1 MRRHARIWLAALAV
15 GAGFAGFVATP
26 PARAAGAAPITLGAI
41 LPLTGPGAVIGTEQ
55 MKGIQF
61 ALKQQNAKG
70 GVAGHQINV
79 VFEDDQA
86 KPDQAVLEF
95 NKLVDLQHLPM
106 IFTAYSGPSL
116 AMAPLATRKH
126 VLMLNAGAQSDQLAK
141 ASPYMFNTLP
151 TTQDEVGVMVK
162 YLRAHGKSTAAVLYE
177 NDAAGIGG
185 RDDFVREFKAAGGKI
200 LAQEPSQ
207 FGQTDYRAA
216 LLKLAASKPQV
227 LFVVTTAGV
236 KPMADQLHQMKQ
248 SWLVAGTT
256 FMEDPQAIADPNSA
270 GIIHTQVVADASPAL
285 MAEFKQAMGADMGFF
300 SRQYYNATQIMFVLI
315 DKLIAEKKPI
325 TGANLRAAIFQIKT
339 FHGLVPMTFTTNT
352 AVVPVAINEMT
363 GGSEKTIATATAH

>member
-1 MRRHARIWLAALAV
+1 MLRNARIWLTALAV
-15 GAGFAGFVATP
+15 GTSLAALAAP

-61 ALKQQNAKG
+61 AVKQQNAKG
-70 GVAGHQINV
+70 GVAGHPIKM

-248 SWLVAGTT
+248 NWLVAGTT

-352 AVVPVAINEMT
+352 AVVPIAIDEMT

>member
-1 MRRHARIWLAALAV
+1 MPRHARFWPAAAALAV
-15 GAGFAGFVATP
+15 TL
-26 PARAAGAAPITLGAI
+26 AAPAFAAPAPVTLGAI

-61 ALKQQNAKG
+61 AIRQQNAKG
-70 GVAGHQINV
+70 GVDGHQIKV

-86 KPDQAVLEF
+86 KPDASVLEF
-95 NKLVDLQHLPM
+95 NKLVGLQHLPM

-126 VLMLNAGAQSDQLAK
+126 VLMLNAGAQADALGK

-151 TTQDEVGVMVK
+151 TTADEVSGMVR

-207 FGQTDYRAA
+207 FGQTDFRAA
-216 LLKLAASKPQV
+216 LLKLAAAKPQV
-227 LFVVTTAGV
+227 LFVITTAGL
-236 KPMADQLHQMKQ
+236 KPLADQLHQMKA

-256 FMEDPQAIADPNSA
+256 FMEDPPTIADPNSA

-285 MAEFKQAMGADMGFF
+285 MAAFKKEMGADMGFF
-300 SRQYYNATQIMFVLI
+300 SRQYYNATQIMFTLI
-315 DKLIAEKKPI
+315 GYLEQHHQPI
-325 TGANLRAAIFQIKT
+325 TGTNLRTALLHIKT
-339 FHGLVPMTFTTNT
+339 FHGLVPMTFTSNT
-352 AVVPVAINEMT
+352 AVVPIDIKEMM
-363 GGSEKTIATATAH
+363 GGSEKTIAVATAH

>member
-1 MRRHARIWLAALAV
+1 MLGHARTWLTTAALA
-15 GAGFAGFVATP
+15 
-26 PARAAGAAPITLGAI
+26 AALAAPQALAAAPAPITLGAI

-61 ALKQQNAKG
+61 AVKQQNAKG
-70 GVAGHQINV
+70 GVDGHQIKM

-86 KPDQAVLEF
+86 KPDAAVLEF
-95 NKLVDLQHLPM
+95 NKLVSLQHLPM

-116 AMAPLATRKH
+116 AMAPLATRHH

-151 TTQDEVGVMVK
+151 TTSDEVGVMVK

-207 FGQTDYRAA
+207 FGQTDYRPA
-216 LLKLAASKPQV
+216 LLKLAAAKPQV
-227 LFVVTTAGV
+227 LYVITTAGQ
-236 KPMADQLHQMKQ
+236 KAMADQLHEMKQ
-248 SWLVAGTT
+248 GWLVAGTT
-256 FMEDPQAIADPNSA
+256 FMEDPQTIADPNSK
-270 GIIHTQVVADASPAL
+270 GIIHTQVVANASPAL
-285 MAEFKQAMGADMGFF
+285 MAAFKQAMGADMGFF

-315 DKLIAEKKPI
+315 DHLIKENKPI
-325 TGANLRAAIFQIKT
+325 TGANLRTALFQIKT

-352 AVVPVAINEMT
+352 AVVPIAIDEMT
-363 GGSEKTIATATAH
+363 GGSEKTITTATAH

>member
-1 MRRHARIWLAALAV
+1 MSCHARIWLAALAA
-15 GAGFAGFVATP
+15 GAILGLAAPP
-26 PARAAGAAPITLGAI
+26 PARAAGVAPITIGAI

-61 ALKQQNAKG
+61 AIKQQNAKG
-70 GVAGHQINV
+70 GVGGHPINV

-86 KPDQAVLEF
+86 KPDQAVLAF
-95 NKLVDLQHLPM
+95 NKLVGLQHLPM

-116 AMAPLATRKH
+116 AMAPLTARKH
-126 VLMLNAGAQSDQLAK
+126 VLMLNAGAQADALGK
-141 ASPYMFNTLP
+141 ASPYLFNTLP
-151 TTQDEVGVMVK
+151 TTADEVGGMVK

-200 LAQEPSQ
+200 VAQEPSQ

-216 LLKLAASKPQV
+216 LLKLAAAKPQV
-227 LFVVTTAGV
+227 LFVVTTAGQ
-236 KPMADQLHQMKQ
+236 KAMADQLHQMKQ
-248 SWLVAGTT
+248 GWLVAGTT
-256 FMEDPQAIADPNSA
+256 FMEDPQTIADPNSA
-270 GIIHTQVVADASPAL
+270 GIIHTQVVADASPEL
-285 MAEFKQAMGADMGFF
+285 MAAFKGAMGADMGFF

-315 DKLIAEKKPI
+315 DHLLKEKKPI
-325 TGANLRAAIFQIKT
+325 TGANLRAALFQIKT

-352 AVVPVAINEMT
+352 AVVPIAIMEMT
-363 GGSEKTIATATAH
+363 GSSEKTIGTATAH

>member
-1 MRRHARIWLAALAV
+1 MLRNARIWLTALAV
-15 GAGFAGFVATP
+15 GTSLAALAAP
-26 PARAAGAAPITLGAI
+26 PARAAGPAPITLGAI

-61 ALKQQNAKG
+61 AVKQQNAKG
-70 GVAGHQINV
+70 GVAGHQIKV

-95 NKLVDLQHLPM
+95 NKLVGLQHLPM
-106 IFTAYSGPSL
+106 IYTAYSGPSL
-116 AMAPLATRKH
+116 AMAPLATRHH

-207 FGQTDYRAA
+207 FGQTDFRAA

-227 LFVVTTAGV
+227 LFVVITAGNQAL
-236 KPMADQLHQMKQ
+236 ADQVHQMKET
-248 SWLVAGTT
+248 WLVAGTT
-256 FMEDPQAIADPNSA
+256 FMEDPPTIADPNSA
-270 GIIHTQVVADASPAL
+270 GFIHTQVVADASPAL

>member
-1 MRRHARIWLAALAV
+1 MSCHARTWLAALAA
-15 GAGFAGFVATP
+15 GAILGLAAPP
-26 PARAAGAAPITLGAI
+26 PARAAGAAPITIGAI

-61 ALKQQNAKG
+61 AIKQQNAKG
-70 GVAGHQINV
+70 GVGGHPINV

-86 KPDQAVLEF
+86 KPDQAVLAF
-95 NKLVDLQHLPM
+95 NKLVGLQHLPM

-116 AMAPLATRKH
+116 AMAPLTARKH
-126 VLMLNAGAQSDQLAK
+126 VLMLNAGAQADALGK
-141 ASPYMFNTLP
+141 ASPYLFNTLP
-151 TTQDEVGVMVK
+151 TTADEVGGMVK

-200 LAQEPSQ
+200 VAQEPSQ

-216 LLKLAASKPQV
+216 LLKLAAAKPQV
-227 LFVVTTAGV
+227 LFVVTTAGQ
-236 KPMADQLHQMKQ
+236 KAMADQLHQMKQ
-248 SWLVAGTT
+248 GWLVAGTT
-256 FMEDPQAIADPNSA
+256 FMEDPQTIADPNSA
-270 GIIHTQVVADASPAL
+270 GIIHTQVVADASPEL
-285 MAEFKQAMGADMGFF
+285 MAAFKGAMGADMGFF

-315 DKLIAEKKPI
+315 DHLLKEKKPI
-325 TGANLRAAIFQIKT
+325 TGANLRAALFQIKT

-352 AVVPVAINEMT
+352 AVVPIAIMEMT
-363 GGSEKTIATATAH
+363 GSSEKTIGTATAH

>member
-1 MRRHARIWLAALAV
+1 MSHHARFWPTAAALAV
-15 GAGFAGFVATP
+15 SL
-26 PARAAGAAPITLGAI
+26 AAPAFAAPAFAAPAPVTLGAI

-61 ALKQQNAKG
+61 AIRQENAKG
-70 GVAGHQINV
+70 GVDGHQIKV

-86 KPDQAVLEF
+86 KPDAAVLEF
-95 NKLVDLQHLPM
+95 NKLVGLQHLPM

-126 VLMLNAGAQSDQLAK
+126 VLMLNAGAQSDALAK
-141 ASPYMFNTLP
+141 ASPYLFNTLP
-151 TTQDEVGVMVK
+151 TTADEVGVMVR

-200 LAQEPSQ
+200 LAQEPTQ
-207 FGQTDYRAA
+207 FGQTDFRAA
-216 LLKLAASKPQV
+216 LLKLAAAKPQV
-227 LFVVTTAGV
+227 LFVITTAGL
-236 KPMADQLHQMKQ
+236 KPLADQLHQMKA

-256 FMEDPQAIADPNSA
+256 FMEDPPTIADPNSA

-285 MAEFKQAMGADMGFF
+285 MAAFKKEMGADMGFF
-300 SRQYYNATQIMFVLI
+300 SRQYYNATQIMFTLI
-315 DKLIAEKKPI
+315 GYLEQHHQPI
-325 TGANLRAAIFQIKT
+325 TGTNLRTALLHIKT
-339 FHGLVPMTFTTNT
+339 FHGLVPMTFTSNT
-352 AVVPVAINEMT
+352 AVVPIDIKEMM
-363 GGSEKTIATATAH
+363 GGSEKTIAVATAH

>member
-1 MRRHARIWLAALAV
+1 MVRAKRFWLAAAAA
-15 GAGFAGFVATP
+15 GAILGGAAA
-26 PARAAGAAPITLGAI
+26 PARASSITLGAI

-70 GVAGHQINV
+70 GVDGHQISV

-95 NKLVDLQHLPM
+95 NKLVGLQHLPM

-116 AMAPLATRKH
+116 AMAPLTARRH
-126 VLMLNAGAQSDQLAK
+126 VLMLNAGAQADALGK
-141 ASPYMFNTLP
+141 ASPYLFNTLP
-151 TTQDEVGVMVK
+151 TTSDEVGVMVK

-216 LLKLAASKPQV
+216 LLKLASVKPQV
-227 LFVVTTAGV
+227 LFVVITAGNQAL
-236 KPMADQLHQMKQ
+236 ADQVHQMKQ
-248 SWLVAGTT
+248 DWQVAGTT
-256 FMEDPQAIADPNSA
+256 FMEDPPTIADPNSA
-270 GIIHTQVVADASPAL
+270 GFIHTQVVADASPAL

-315 DKLIAEKKPI
+315 DKLLKEKKPI
-325 TGANLRAAIFQIKT
+325 TGENLRAALFQIKT
-339 FHGLVPMTFTTNT
+339 FHGLVPMTFTSNT
-352 AVVPVAINEMT
+352 ASVPIAIDEMK
-363 GGSEKTIATATAH
+363 GGTEVTIATSTAH